1 MCLEE
6 MVKACNVI
14 WHLQDN
20 MGCHELSE
28 KALLSYINQVLVPR
42 GREKPL
48 YICTTETVGG
58 RAHHKQRATMGTAR
72 KIITLTVSLKFE
84 VY

>member
-1 MCLEE
+1 
-6 MVKACNVI
+6 
-14 WHLQDN
+14 

-28 KALLSYINQVLVPR
+28 KALLSY
-42 GREKPL
+42 EKNHCYLL